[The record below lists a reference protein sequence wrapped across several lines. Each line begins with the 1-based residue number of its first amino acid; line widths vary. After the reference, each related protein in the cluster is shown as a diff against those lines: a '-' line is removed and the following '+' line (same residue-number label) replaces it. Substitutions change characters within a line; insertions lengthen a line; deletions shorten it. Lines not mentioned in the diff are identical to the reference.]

1 MPDAN
6 LAIQNHHAEMV
17 LWWKKP
23 IYKKARIEF
32 CKRNPVC
39 SRCGRK
45 SQTPGHS
52 HDQYQH
58 GFDYYLACV
67 IADRCDPL
75 CNACNRAES
84 KGKKPCPICVKENPG
99 GNPWYI
105 SQHQE
110 HCYLHRPAEE
120 IRQSQARKEVFKM
133 LVKQSQKIT
142 NARKRAI
149 YQELKRK

>member
-1 MPDAN
+1 MPDLNA
-6 LAIQNHHAEMV
+6 AIENHHAEMA
-17 LWWKKP
+17 LWWKRKEY
-23 IYKKARIEF
+23 IRERKAF
-32 CKRNPVC
+32 VKRNPVC

-84 KGKKPCPICVKENPG
+84 KGKKPCPACVKEKANKI
-99 GNPWYI
+99 WYI
-105 SQHQE
+105 GQE
-110 HCYLHRPAEE
+110 QEYCYLHRPAEE
-120 IRQSQARKEVFKM
+120 IRQSQKRKEVHKM

-149 YQELKRK
+149 YQEMKRK